1 MNRCCRRRPLLLFE
15 GRERRN
21 FELRQKPVQAVR
33 QSQQKGQVSVCYLLL
48 LRMQGRLLQN

>member
-1 MNRCCRRRPLLLFE
+1 MNHCCRRKPLLLFE

-33 QSQQKGQVSVCYLLL
+33 QSRQKGQVSVCYLLL